1 MNRKTILMLLF
12 VGLASL
18 LDFPAVFAQQQSQTE
33 QEASAQQAAK
43 QQDYLRARATCLEA
57 KGYSVK

>member
-33 QEASAQQAAK
+33 QEASA
-43 QQDYLRARATCLEA
+43 
-57 KGYSVK
+57 